1 MAAEKT
7 EQKHQAEEGEVR
19 VRNVRTQQS
28 GNLLNSVMDGGGN
41 IIRVALG
48 IITLPLSILP
58 PEPREQVRNAMQD
71 TIMAVAAFPAN
82 WADVVTKAVED
93 WSNQPVGQES
103 DSSAKKS

>member
-7 EQKHQAEEGEVR
+7 EQKQQAEGEVR
-19 VRNVRTQQS
+19 VRNVRTEQS
-28 GNLLNSVMDGGGN
+28 GGNLLNSVMEGGGN

-103 DSSAKKS
+103 GDSAKKS

>member
-7 EQKHQAEEGEVR
+7 EQKQQAEGEVR

-28 GNLLNSVMDGGGN
+28 GNLLNSVMEGGGN

-71 TIMAVAAFPAN
+71 TIMAVASFPAN

-103 DSSAKKS
+103 GGNTKKS